1 MNRQVPNIFK
11 EEKLQH
17 ELDVNGF
24 VKIKLLEESDVKEL
38 SQLFNKYFPN
48 PSKDFYSS
56 SYENNYE
63 VKKEMAW

>member
-1 MNRQVPNIFK
+1 MNRQVPYIFK

-48 PSKDFYSS
+48 PSKFIY
-56 SYENNYE
+56 
-63 VKKEMAW
+63 